1 MPHSR
6 TTMNTTSESLLFKLQ
21 QFADADNL
29 HHDNSAEKQKAWE
42 TFVGLYTPLIFYWAR
57 KVGLKQADAADLVQ
71 EVFAIVFRKLPDLKY
86 DRQGSFRGWLRTV
99 TMNKYRQQR
108 RKRSLPLVDA
118 TDSLMSQLASIPN
131 AESTWDLDYGR
142 MLLKQAMDQMECDF
156 EPATWQALKSV
167 MSQSSSVDQAATEHG
182 ISAWTIYSARSR
194 LMRRLREQLDGM
206 L

>member
-1 MPHSR
+1 
-6 TTMNTTSESLLFKLQ
+6 MNTTSESLLFRLQ
-21 QFADADNL
+21 HYAESDNADV
-29 HHDNSAEKQKAWE
+29 DNSVNQQQAWE
-42 TFVGLYTPLIFYWAR
+42 TFVRLYTPLIFYWAR

-99 TMNKYRQQR
+99 TMNKYREQR
-108 RKRSLPLVDA
+108 RKKALPIVDA
-118 TDSLMSQLASIPN
+118 TDSLMDQLASIPQ

-142 MLLKQAMDQMECDF
+142 ILLKQAMDQMECDF

-167 MSQSSSVDQAATEHG
+167 MSQTLSVDQAAQEHG
-182 ISAWTIYSARSR
+182 ISPWTIYSARSR
-194 LMRRLREQLDGM
+194 LMRRLREQLDAM

>member
-1 MPHSR
+1 
-6 TTMNTTSESLLFKLQ
+6 MNTTSESLLFRLQ
-21 QFADADNL
+21 HYAKPDNADV
-29 HHDNSAEKQKAWE
+29 DNSVNQQQAWE
-42 TFVGLYTPLIFYWAR
+42 TFVRLYTPLIFYWAR

-99 TMNKYRQQR
+99 TMNKYREQR
-108 RKRSLPLVDA
+108 RKKALPIVDA
-118 TDSLMSQLASIPN
+118 TDSLMDQLASIPQ

-142 MLLKQAMDQMECDF
+142 ILLKQAMDQMECDF

-167 MSQSSSVDQAATEHG
+167 MSQTLSVDQAAQEHG
-182 ISAWTIYSARSR
+182 ISPWTIYSARSR

>member
-1 MPHSR
+1 
-6 TTMNTTSESLLFKLQ
+6 MNTTSESLLFCLQ
-21 QFADADNL
+21 HYAESDNADV
-29 HHDNSAEKQKAWE
+29 DNSVNQQQAWE

-99 TMNKYRQQR
+99 TLNKYREQR
-108 RKRSLPLVDA
+108 RKKALPIVDA
-118 TDSLMSQLASIPN
+118 TESLMGQLASIPQ
-131 AESTWDLDYGR
+131 AESTWDIDYGR

-167 MSQSSSVDQAATEHG
+167 MSQTLSVDQAAQEHG
-182 ISAWTIYSARSR
+182 VSTWTIYSARSR
-194 LMRRLREQLDGM
+194 LMRRLRE
-206 L
+206 